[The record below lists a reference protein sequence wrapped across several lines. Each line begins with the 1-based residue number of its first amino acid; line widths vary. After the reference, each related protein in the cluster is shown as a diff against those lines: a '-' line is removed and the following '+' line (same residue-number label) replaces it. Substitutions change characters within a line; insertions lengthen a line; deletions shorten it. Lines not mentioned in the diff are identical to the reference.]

1 MAISEDL
8 YEYLGQT
15 TLRAVSTAES
25 LLSLDPNI
33 YESRYGILVNEDA
46 KKLHYNLAFNV
57 NLLVAE
63 TYSLYED
70 IIESHWQGFN
80 AQEKSKFVD
89 RYMAMWFE
97 TVLLHNEVSG
107 ADGDASLALVDDVLF
122 WITRISSIL
131 YNLDQEP
138 QFNELVTYA
147 KTFLRTSPSSLN
159 LRKHNV
165 TQLRIF
171 RALGHPSLK
180 NFNWDLEFEVFS
192 EAELFGR
199 FPSIPFN
206 GFGQSITIN
215 SAISATFREVNS
227 TWNKK
232 FLNTQNFQTQGKSKV
247 SGTNNGGCL
256 LPIISVIA
264 PLLLI
269 LVL

>member
-8 YEYLGQT
+8 YEYLAQT

-33 YESRYGILVNEDA
+33 YESRYGILINEDA

-57 NLLVAE
+57 NLLVAQ
-63 TYSLYED
+63 TFSLYED
-70 IIESHWQGFN
+70 IIESHWKGFN
-80 AQEKSKFVD
+80 AQEKSKFAD

-97 TVLLHNEVSG
+97 TVLLHNEVST
-107 ADGDASLALVDDVLF
+107 ADGDASSALVDDVLF
-122 WITRISSIL
+122 YITRISSII

-147 KTFLRTSPSSLN
+147 KTFLRNSGLN
-159 LRKHNV
+159 LMKHNV
-165 TQLRIF
+165 TQLRIY
-171 RALGHPSLK
+171 RALEHPSLK

-192 EAELFGR
+192 EAELFHR
-199 FPSIPFN
+199 FPSILFN
-206 GFGQSITIN
+206 GVIQAIPIN
-215 SAISATFREVNS
+215 SAISATFQEVNS
-227 TWNKK
+227 TWNEN

-264 PLLLI
+264 PLFLM